1 MKDELNGVSKD
12 FVTLCLEMYIF
23 ILKGRRQRRRKSK
36 GNQKICYE
44 KNVLKLTKLKT
55 GSFFNKKK
63 KKMLMSQNKDMKF
76 FLRERKSSQCH
87 NKDLMV
93 IHTNKLI
100 K

>member
-63 KKMLMSQNKDMKF
+63 KKDVDESKQRHEIFFERKKIISMSQQRFDGDPHK
-76 FLRERKSSQCH
+76 
-87 NKDLMV
+87 
-93 IHTNKLI
+93 
-100 K
+100 